1 MSLINPLLLSK
12 YRCRSPQFASV
23 NNNPTGSAEDPR
35 KLEHSV
41 SSDELKLYL
50 GILLDNPRMRP
61 QNIEYLFLDLEIIN
75 AIMTGRSIGAF
86 NDNALS
92 VSLNDRR

>member
-1 MSLINPLLLSK
+1 
-12 YRCRSPQFASV
+12 V
-23 NNNPTGSAEDPR
+23 NNNPTGFAEDPR

-61 QNIEYLFLDLEIIN
+61 QNIEYLFLDFGMIN
-75 AIMTGRSIGAF
+75 AVMTGRSIGTF